1 MLEASLAWIK
11 QQRRA
16 KREADNIMSTEQ
28 RLAPSGGT
36 TVAGMNNFEQAP
48 ELQQLAA
55 PAITGMELEKTNKDT
70 DPMEE

>member
-1 MLEASLAWIK
+1 
-11 QQRRA
+11 
-16 KREADNIMSTEQ
+16 MSTEQ